1 MAGTMSNQEMSDT
14 IRALTAQVVQM
25 ASVLDT
31 ANTKLASLSQ
41 TCDGA
46 WKSFDDR
53 MSAAEVKI
61 ASVSENAHRSSKHI
75 MKLVNE
81 TAISP
86 TVFTNNFKD

>member
-14 IRALTAQVVQM
+14 IRALIAQVAQM
-25 ASVLDT
+25 ASALDT
-31 ANTKLASLSQ
+31 ANTKLASISQ

-61 ASVSENAHRSSKHI
+61 ASVSENAHRSNKHI

-81 TAISP
+81 AAIP
-86 TVFTNNFKD
+86 HGVYGQP